1 MARRLLGAWLLARPG
16 NGAMAAAG
24 VAAGGLVATTGSPDW
39 GSLGAAA
46 ASAFLGVAGGNAL
59 NDYFDAEIDWH
70 AHPQRPIPRGD
81 LTRNQAATLGGA
93 FFVAAIL
100 VAAWCNPHAF
110 ALAALLVGV
119 LLFYEFRLKAQGVL
133 GNFTVAAVV
142 GATLPLGAL
151 AARGSLRDYLGSPD
165 LVVWNP
171 QGVLAALL
179 LGLLAFLANAARELF
194 KDVQD
199 EEFDRAWRRTLPHRL
214 GAEASLR
221 LARSLLW
228 ISIPLA
234 FTPTLLDLVPR
245 EYLFLVAP
253 SLLVFVG
260 ATLFDDAGRA
270 AWLTKMGMILALVAF
285 LTTGLL

>member
-1 MARRLLGAWLLARPG
+1 
-16 NGAMAAAG
+16 MAAAG
-24 VAAGGLVATTGSPDW
+24 VAAGGLVASSGSPDW
-39 GSLGAAA
+39 GSLTAAA

-59 NDYFDAEIDWH
+59 NDYFDVEIDRR

-81 LTRNQAATLGGA
+81 LTRNQAATVGGA
-93 FFVAAIL
+93 WLAAAVL
-100 VAAWCNPHAF
+100 VAAWCNPFAF
-110 ALAALLVGV
+110 ALATLLVGV

-142 GATLPLGAL
+142 GATIPLGAL
-151 AARGSLRDYLGSPD
+151 AAGGSLQSYLGSPD
-165 LVVWNP
+165 LLVWNP
-171 QGVLAALL
+171 DGVLAALL

-199 EEFDRAWRRTLPHRL
+199 EEFDRAWRLTLPHRL
-214 GAEASLR
+214 GMETSMR
-221 LARSLLW
+221 LARFLLW
-228 ISIPLA
+228 VSIPLA
-234 FTPTLLDLVPR
+234 FTPAFLELVPR

-270 AWLTKMGMILALVAF
+270 AWLAKTGMVLALVAF
-285 LTTGLL
+285 VTTGLL